1 MLLCSVARGQAPSYS
16 AAGIVNAA
24 NFAPGPFAPNSVVSL
39 FGTNLSNSP
48 DGVAAT
54 QAMGVSLPAQLANV
68 GVYVQNMVA
77 PVLYVSP
84 TQVNFLVPANL
95 AAGTAPVRVVKQGV
109 TGPTVNIA
117 IVAGAPAL
125 FPSADGI
132 ALAVDWNN
140 GNAPITTDRPA
151 HAGDVIIV
159 YATGLGAA
167 GVMTTGEVPSAGIA
181 INNIASL
188 KVTLGGLTVNPALIQ
203 YAGLTP
209 GWAGLYQ
216 INLTVPGNVGTNPE
230 ISVAMGDQASP
241 AGLKLAVQ

>member
-1 MLLCSVARGQAPSYS
+1 M
-16 AAGIVNAA
+16 
-24 NFAPGPFAPNSVVSL
+24 
-39 FGTNLSNSP
+39 
-48 DGVAAT
+48 
-54 QAMGVSLPAQLANV
+54 QLANV
-68 GVYVQNMVA
+68 SVYVQNMVA

-95 AAGTAPVRVVKQGV
+95 APGFAPVRVVKQGL
-109 TGPTVNIA
+109 TGPAVNIA

-125 FPSADGI
+125 FPLADGD

-140 GNAPITTDRPA
+140 SNALITANAPA
-151 HAGDVIIV
+151 HAGDFIII

-181 INNIASL
+181 INNIAAL

-216 INLTVPGNVGTNPE
+216 INLIVPGNVGTNPE
-230 ISVAMGDQASP
+230 ISVAIGDQASP